1 MKFSS
6 TPSPIETRAPP
17 QPATLLAI
25 ILLVTLTEYHCA
37 GVLGKLITSEPL
49 MFCKRRPPPVPL
61 SAALPIIRLALITRP
76 GPAPSLGP
84 TEPRGDTQSWST
96 VEHGGSTSGE
106 PMIRDRKSTRLNSSH
121 LVISYAV

>member
-1 MKFSS
+1 MWNGRFCQNTSLARS
-6 TPSPIETRAPP
+6 GYETRLQVP
-17 QPATLLAI
+17 LLAL

-37 GVLGKLITSEPL
+37 GALGKLITSDPL

-96 VEHGGSTSGE
+96 VEHGGST
-106 PMIRDRKSTRLNSSH
+106 
-121 LVISYAV
+121 